1 MSDTITL
8 TGVVGTEP
16 NQVVAGGSLSITSFR
31 LASTHRYFDRREQKW
46 VDGDTNWYTVSA
58 FRQLGDNVRSSVH
71 KGQRVIVRGR
81 LRVRTWEKND
91 RSGVTVDIEA
101 DAVGHDLNWGAGSW
115 SRTLHAVSAG
125 DTPASDAEAWARPG
139 ADDESVSVLEPTP
152 F

>member
-8 TGVVGTEP
+8 TGVVATEP
-16 NQVVAGGSLSITSFR
+16 NQVVASGLSIASFR

-58 FRQLGDNVRSSVH
+58 FRQLGDNVHASVH

-81 LRVRTWEKND
+81 LKVRSWEKND
-91 RSGVTVDIEA
+91 RSGITVEIEA
-101 DAVGHDLNWGAGSW
+101 DSVGHDLNWGAGTW
-115 SRTLHAVSAG
+115 ARTLHSVSAEA
-125 DTPASDAEAWARPG
+125 PAAEAEAWARPG
-139 ADDESVSVLEPTP
+139 ATEERPVDATP